1 MNETYEPSPDFV
13 EKVMARVYR
22 FEAER
27 VSFFNLISVSK
38 PVRYA
43 LAGGGTV
50 FGILT
55 AAPVF

>member
-1 MNETYEPSPDFV
+1 MNDEYKPSPDFV
-13 EKVMARVYR
+13 AKVMQRVHAYEAEKVS
-22 FEAER
+22 FIER
-27 VSFFNLISVSK
+27 IFWSR

-50 FGILT
+50 FGILK

>member
-13 EKVMARVYR
+13 EKVMARVHR
-22 FEAER
+22 LEAER
-27 VSFFNLISVSK
+27 VSFITRLYISK
-38 PVRYA
+38 PIRYA

-50 FGILT
+50 FGILK

>member
-1 MNETYEPSPDFV
+1 MNGAFEPSPDFV
-13 EKVMARVYR
+13 TKVMAQVYR

-27 VSFFNLISVSK
+27 TSFLEWLITSR
-38 PVRYA
+38 PIRYA

-50 FGILT
+50 FGILK

>member
-1 MNETYEPSPDFV
+1 MNGAYEPSPDFV
-13 EKVMARVYR
+13 EKVMARVSR
-22 FEAER
+22 LEAER
-27 VSFFNLISVSK
+27 VSFLEWLIMSR

-50 FGILT
+50 FGILK

>member
-1 MNETYEPSPDFV
+1 MNGAYEPSPDFV
-13 EKVMARVYR
+13 EKVMTRVYR
-22 FEAER
+22 LEAER
-27 VSFFNLISVSK
+27 VSFVQWLIMSR

-50 FGILT
+50 FGILK